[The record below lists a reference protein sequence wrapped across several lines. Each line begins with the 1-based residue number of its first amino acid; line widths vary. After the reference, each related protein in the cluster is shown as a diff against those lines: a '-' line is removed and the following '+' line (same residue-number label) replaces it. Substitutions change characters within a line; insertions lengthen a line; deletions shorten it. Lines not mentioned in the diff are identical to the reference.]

1 MRLQM
6 PLKKGKSQKTISKNI
21 RKLRSEKYPQKQAV
35 AIALS
40 KAGKSKPQ
48 SRKRKPKKP
57 VKKANGGVIK
67 KFSDIAKPQKF
78 KGIF

>member
-1 MRLQM
+1 M

-48 SRKRKPKKP
+48 SRKRKLKKP
-57 VKKANGGVIK
+57 VKKRDGGIIK

>member
-1 MRLQM
+1 M

-21 RKLRSEKYPQKQAV
+21 RKLRSEKYPQKQAI

-40 KAGKSKPQ
+40 KAGKKKSKPQ
-48 SRKRKPKKP
+48 SQKRKVKKP
-57 VKKANGGVIK
+57 VKKRSGGIIK